1 MSGWVFHLM
10 LGCCVAFCPT
20 IAQLFSP
27 AIPKIGK
34 MSVKYLQAV
43 LAWLTDELKNMSGVG
58 KLTKKIN

>member
-1 MSGWVFHLM
+1 
-10 LGCCVAFCPT
+10 
-20 IAQLFSP
+20 
-27 AIPKIGK
+27 